1 MMKFKQRL
9 AYFAL
14 RGSKQLLVFTT
25 ALLALSVLFVGCAN
39 PVGTSYHDFR
49 KTRWGFSK
57 ERVMLNEQGK
67 RIHIKKGNLIIY
79 HHSIG
84 NVKCKLVYC
93 FKDNKLRAAGYITDK
108 PVQGAQNIVKR
119 SVEELGE
126 PTEILNDGMLW
137 ITDSTLIYSNAYLSR
152 VIVGEYRKT
161 GGILSHLAKP
171 QESVGRWDGVWAYI
185 DRDFYDE
192 LQDVRFPLDQLSF
205 HEKLLFG
212 VLRRRSIYTYYSG
225 FSGRQLIPEP
235 GP

>member
-1 MMKFKQRL
+1 MKFKKRL

-14 RGSKQLLVFTT
+14 KRSKQLLVFTIT
-25 ALLALSVLFVGCAN
+25 LVAISVLFVGCAN
-39 PVGTSYHDFR
+39 PVGTSYYDFR

-67 RIHIKKGNLIIY
+67 RMDLKKGNVIIF

-84 NVKCKLVYC
+84 NVKCKIVYC

-108 PVQGAQNIVKR
+108 PVTRAQNIVKL
-119 SVEELGE
+119 SVTELGE
-126 PTEILNDGMLW
+126 PTEILNDGILW

-152 VIVGEYRKT
+152 VIVGEYRRS
-161 GGILSHLAKP
+161 GGILSHLSKP
-171 QESVGRWDGVWAYI
+171 QEPVGRWDGLWAYI
-185 DRDFYDE
+185 DRDFYEE

-212 VLRRRSIYTYYSG
+212 VLRRTSIYSYYSG
-225 FSGRQLIPEP
+225 RELIRGVGRPQE
-235 GP
+235 

>member
-1 MMKFKQRL
+1 MKFKKRL
-9 AYFAL
+9 ASFAL
-14 RGSKQLLVFTT
+14 KRSKQLLVFTIT
-25 ALLALSVLFVGCAN
+25 LLILSVLSLGCAN
-39 PVGTSYHDFR
+39 PVGTSYYDFR

-67 RIHIKKGNLIIY
+67 RIHIKKGNLIIF

-93 FKDNKLRAAGYITDK
+93 FKDNKLRAAGYMTDK
-108 PVQGAQNIVKR
+108 PVKGAQNIVKL
-119 SVEELGE
+119 SVTELGE
-126 PTEILNDGMLW
+126 PTEILNDGILW

-152 VIVGEYRKT
+152 EIRGEYRRS

-171 QESVGRWDGVWAYI
+171 QEPVGRWDGVWAYI
-185 DRDFYDE
+185 DRGFYEE

-212 VLRRRSIYTYYSG
+212 VLRRRSIYSYYSG
-225 FSGRQLIPEP
+225 RELIR
-235 GP
+235 GVVR

>member
-25 ALLALSVLFVGCAN
+25 ALLALSVLFIGCAN

-67 RIHIKKGNLIIY
+67 RIDVKKGNLIIF

-108 PVQGAQNIVKR
+108 PVKGANNIVKR

-137 ITDSTLIYSNAYLSR
+137 ITNSTLIYSNAYLSR
-152 VIVGEYRKT
+152 VIVGEYRRS
-161 GGILSHLAKP
+161 GGILSHLVKP
-171 QESVGRWDGVWAYI
+171 QEPVGSWDGVWAYI
-185 DRDFYDE
+185 DRDFYEE

-212 VLRRRSIYTYYSG
+212 VLRRSSIYSYYSG
-225 FSGRQLIPEP
+225 RELIRGVEPEE
-235 GP
+235 

>member
-1 MMKFKQRL
+1 MTKVSEWTQK
-9 AYFAL
+9 ATPY
-14 RGSKQLLVFTT
+14 LLV
-25 ALLALSVLFVGCAN
+25 LSVLFVGCAN
-39 PVGTSYHDFR
+39 PVGTSYYDFR

-67 RIHIKKGNLIIY
+67 RIHIKKGNLIIF

-108 PVQGAQNIVKR
+108 PVRGAQDIVKL
-119 SVEELGE
+119 SVTELGE
-126 PTEILNDGMLW
+126 PTEILNDGILW

-152 VIVGEYRKT
+152 PIIRDYKRS
-161 GGILSHLAKP
+161 GGILSHLLKP
-171 QESVGRWDGVWAYI
+171 QEPVGRWDGVWAYI
-185 DRDFYDE
+185 DRDFYEE

-212 VLRRRSIYTYYSG
+212 VLKRRSIYSYYSG
-225 FSGRQLIPEP
+225 WELIREIER
-235 GP
+235 